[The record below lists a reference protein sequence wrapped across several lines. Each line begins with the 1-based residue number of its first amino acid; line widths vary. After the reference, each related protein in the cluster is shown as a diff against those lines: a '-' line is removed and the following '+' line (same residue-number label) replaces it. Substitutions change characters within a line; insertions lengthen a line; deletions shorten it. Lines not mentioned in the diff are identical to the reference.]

1 MSGRRPEDVEYQVQA
16 WLDRVGWERNPF
28 ARPGTLVEPLTRA
41 EEEAEK
47 LQEYF
52 IPSVIEVGWPS
63 VESRTR
69 AEDDL
74 GWFDELLW
82 NRHSVLFAEIAE
94 GKTATRL
101 MVTRELASRGVAV
114 EYLDFDPRPCSVEV
128 HAQEIGRRLS
138 QALGRRYGTQTAIPT
153 SWLSS
158 FCQRQTQPI
167 FTLVDNVEANLGA
180 QFEVDDV
187 ERVIEHLF
195 NPRILEISGL
205 WLKFFLPASL
215 ADRLNSY
222 YVFRSGAPSFS
233 VVHIHWTE
241 ARMHHLLETR
251 IAQVSRQ
258 ATTLESISANE
269 HGQPFDLDG
278 EVTRVALEQPGAP
291 RRLLRLANEVI
302 CAHAKNE
309 PNIERFRLTCQD
321 LNDAIRSYAL
331 QFPGPFGTKREGTM
345 KPVDFVIV
353 TALEEERDAVLN
365 KLAGYQK
372 LMPSDSD
379 IRVYFQADL
388 PVTFPGSSTGTYR
401 IVVMPLLGMGRL
413 QAAAATGDAIR
424 QWRPR
429 YVILIGIAG
438 GIAARGV
445 KLGDILIS
453 DQIVDYELQK
463 LTPAGPEIR
472 WEVHRADPRLVGA
485 ARNFSDEGWQK
496 LMGTSRPGPGK
507 PRRHI
512 GPIASGDKVIAF
524 SEVLVRYRDT
534 WPKLIGVEMEAAGVA
549 TATFQAAKPPGFF
562 MVRGVSDLADEAKG
576 SPSVEKW
583 RLYACDVAAS
593 YAIGLLKSGP
603 VLP

>member
-302 CAHAKNE
+302 CAHAK
-309 PNIERFRLTCQD
+309 
-321 LNDAIRSYAL
+321 
-331 QFPGPFGTKREGTM
+331 K
-345 KPVDFVIV
+345 
-353 TALEEERDAVLN
+353 
-365 KLAGYQK
+365 
-372 LMPSDSD
+372 
-379 IRVYFQADL
+379 
-388 PVTFPGSSTGTYR
+388 
-401 IVVMPLLGMGRL
+401 MPLLGMGRL